1 MLYRWALLHKWALL
15 MSLLMTSA
23 AMAQQVEEQLHGQ
36 PASFVENMLGEPNLV
51 RPEAPAYLWLY
62 ESDLCAL
69 TIYLYEPP
77 LGGEPVVDHMEARMR
92 GDNSP
97 PMGEDQVRECLM
109 AMGADKKLAP
119 PIAETPAVEEPTSE
133 APVTPAI

>member
-1 MLYRWALLHKWALL
+1 MLHRLATLHRWTAFLFV
-15 MSLLMTSA
+15 LMTGTA
-23 AMAQQVEEQLHGQ
+23 FAQPVEEQLHGQ
-36 PASFVENMLGEPNLV
+36 PASFVESILGEPRLV
-51 RPEAPAYLWLY
+51 RPEVPAYLWLY

-77 LGGEPVVDHMEARMR
+77 LGGEAIVDHMEARMR

-109 AMGADKKLAP
+109 AMGADKKLAGWP
-119 PIAETPAVEEPTSE
+119 CNCSSTG
-133 APVTPAI
+133 